1 MQVKPKIS
9 IITVVYNAK
18 SLIEQT
24 IKSILHQTYPN
35 IEYIIIDGASTDG
48 TLEIIEQ
55 YRSGIAVIQSE
66 KDQGIYD
73 AMNKGLKIAT
83 GDYVL
88 FINAGDLLAG
98 PGILSIV
105 FDKTPDADVYYGNT
119 EIIDI
124 HGNSL
129 GERRL
134 KPPTRLNWRSLRFG
148 MCVSHQ
154 SFIAKKSLCELY
166 NLNYKV
172 SADIDW
178 VIRVLRK
185 STVIVHVQETIS
197 KFLEGGSSSGN
208 RKAGLIERFQIMV
221 KQYGF
226 FPTLFNH
233 VYILIRYP
241 FHKVFRKSMS

>member
-1 MQVKPKIS
+1 MQVKPKIT
-9 IITVVYNAK
+9 IITVVYNAE

-24 IKSILHQTYPN
+24 IKSILQQTYPF

-48 TLEIIEQ
+48 TLEVIEQ
-55 YRSGIAVIQSE
+55 YRSGIAIVQSE

-73 AMNKGLKIAT
+73 AMNKGLKAAT

-98 PGILSIV
+98 PGILSTV
-105 FDKTPDADVYYGNT
+105 FDETPEADVYYGNT
-119 EIIDI
+119 EIIDLL
-124 HGNSL
+124 GNSL

-134 KPPTRLNWRSLRFG
+134 KPPAMLNWRSLRFG

-154 SFIAKKSLCELY
+154 SFIAKRSLCDFY

-172 SADIDW
+172 SSDIDW

-185 STVIVHVQETIS
+185 STVIIYVHQTIS

-208 RKAGLIERFQIMV
+208 RRAGLIERFQIMV

-226 FPTLFNH
+226 FPTVFNH

-241 FHKVFRKSMS
+241 FHRIFRKSMS

>member
-1 MQVKPKIS
+1 MQVKPKIT

-24 IKSILHQTYPN
+24 IKSILQQTYPF

-48 TLEIIEQ
+48 TLEVIEQ
-55 YRSGIAVIQSE
+55 YRSKIAVIRSE

-83 GDYVL
+83 GEYVL
-88 FINAGDLLAG
+88 FINAGDLLAS
-98 PGILSIV
+98 PDTLSSV
-105 FDKTPDADVYYGNT
+105 FDKTPEADVYYGDT

-134 KPPTRLNWRSLRFG
+134 KPPASLNWRSLRFG

-154 SFIAKKSLCELY
+154 SFIAKRSLCDFY

-172 SADIDW
+172 SSDIDW

-185 STVIVHVQETIS
+185 SRVIIHVHQTIS

-226 FPTLFNH
+226 FPTVFNH
-233 VYILIRYP
+233 VYILLRYP
-241 FHKVFRKSMS
+241 FHKLFRKSMS